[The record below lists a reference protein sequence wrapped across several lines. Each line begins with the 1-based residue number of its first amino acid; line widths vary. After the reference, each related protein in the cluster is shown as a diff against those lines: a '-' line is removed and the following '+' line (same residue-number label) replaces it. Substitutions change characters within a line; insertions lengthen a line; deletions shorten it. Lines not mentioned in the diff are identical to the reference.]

1 MDSKTE
7 KNCLRMKKKGGGEKK
22 EKGSYLCNEQHMF
35 GLSLEMFFLL
45 IKERK
50 KQVLVCV
57 CILSEAGRLIL

>member
-7 KNCLRMKKKGGGEKK
+7 KNAENEKGGGEREKK

-45 IKERK
+45 MKKRK
-50 KQVLVCV
+50 NKC
-57 CILSEAGRLIL
+57 

>member
-7 KNCLRMKKKGGGEKK
+7 KNAENEKKGGGEREKK

-45 IKERK
+45 MKERK
-50 KQVLVCV
+50 NKC
-57 CILSEAGRLIL
+57 

>member
-7 KNCLRMKKKGGGEKK
+7 KNAENEKWGEREKK

-45 IKERK
+45 MKEK
-50 KQVLVCV
+50 KQVLVC
-57 CILSEAGRLIL
+57 LYTL